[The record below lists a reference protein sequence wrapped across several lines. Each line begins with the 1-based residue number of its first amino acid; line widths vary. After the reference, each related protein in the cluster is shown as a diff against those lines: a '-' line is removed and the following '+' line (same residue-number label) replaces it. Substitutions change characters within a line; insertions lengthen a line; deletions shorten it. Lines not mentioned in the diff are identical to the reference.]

1 MKLNVHIFSIG
12 NRVRG
17 IKSGKVYNV
26 VEADLDLGFAFIKDA
41 EGKLKVVDWMY
52 PSGAIK
58 QDLLKNYELVKK
70 HFGVEE

>member
-1 MKLNVHIFSIG
+1 MKLNDHIFNIG

-26 VEADLDLGFAFIKDA
+26 VEADLDLGFAFIKDT

-52 PSGAIK
+52 PSGAINA
-58 QDLLKNYELVKK
+58 DVLKNYEWI
-70 HFGVEE
+70 VE